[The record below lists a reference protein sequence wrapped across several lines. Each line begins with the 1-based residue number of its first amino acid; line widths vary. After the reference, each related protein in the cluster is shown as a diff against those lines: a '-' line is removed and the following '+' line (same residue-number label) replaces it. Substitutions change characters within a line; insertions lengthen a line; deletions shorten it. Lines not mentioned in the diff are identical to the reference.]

1 MRTNKLEKEKFMYS
15 NINFSISGL
24 GKGRAD
30 EQCVRGGERQERHC
44 AAGSDPAVHTV
55 DLGVHTALEHG
66 ESQFGPRAERHS
78 DRAASALGHDR
89 VE

>member
-55 DLGVHTALEHG
+55 DLGVPTALE
-66 ESQFGPRAERHS
+66 PRAERHS